1 MRNERGASAERTR
14 RTRGANAAHARS
26 ERELFHAGGVSFS
39 ASVGSGSS
47 PREARKFFSDLLFNG
62 QETALVVS
70 RYIEGHHAYCFSH
83 YRPTSNT
90 QPAHS
95 TSRSWQNI
103 IITIY
108 M

>member
-1 MRNERGASAERTR
+1 MTE
-14 RTRGANAAHARS
+14 AAQWPIV
-26 ERELFHAGGVSFS
+26 F
-39 ASVGSGSS
+39 

-83 YRPTSNT
+83 YRPTSST

-95 TSRSWQNI
+95 TSRLLQFTCSMNQINVFI
-103 IITIY
+103 LDQTA
-108 M
+108 